1 MAKSKLITS
10 DNEVQDDLASLL
22 ADNLNKKFKSS
33 NYKVAYF
40 LEGDTDAPSEVSEWI
55 STGSTM
61 LDLAISNRPNGGLP
75 VGRIIEITGLEAS
88 GKSLLAAHALADTQ
102 KKGGLAVYIDT
113 ENAISREFLE
123 AIGVNL
129 KDMLYVPLETVED
142 IFDAMDTIVES
153 VRKSSKSRIVTIVV
167 DSIAGASTKQ
177 EMAADYDKDGWATSK
192 AIILSKAM
200 RKITNFVGRE
210 RICLIFT
217 NQLRTRL
224 GVTFGDQW
232 CVDPFTTKIKI
243 RYQHIEEE
251 LTLAELSER
260 FLLNNDFTTPEV
272 YDIQDLGIEVLTQD
286 TNGNEIYKPILNFV
300 VKHEVPEY
308 YSDGK
313 LNGTPHHRIIEDG
326 KEIHLKDHP
335 DFKLIKSSMKVV
347 DIEVAELHTYLANG
361 RLNHNTT
368 SGGKAI
374 AFHSSVR
381 LRLKSIGQ
389 IKLAK
394 SVDKPEAV
402 VGITTRAQVVKN
414 RMGPPLRSVD
424 YDIYFDS
431 GIDNYGS
438 WLLMLKNFNLVSQSG
453 AWYSYTNTDTGEVIK
468 FQSKDFKSKLID
480 DPELKDQ
487 VYRSICD
494 KYILTYKVG
503 DDYGIDDIEV
513 ETDFTAEES

>member
-1 MAKSKLITS
+1 MAKTKTIV
-10 DNEVQDDLASLL
+10 DEVQVQDDLASVL
-22 ADNLNKKFKSS
+22 ADNLNKKFKNS

-40 LEGDTDAPSEVSEWI
+40 LEGDTDAPSDVNEWI

-123 AIGVNL
+123 AIGINL
-129 KDMLYVPLETVED
+129 KDMLYVPLDTIED
-142 IFDAMDTIVES
+142 IFDAIDSIVES
-153 VRKSSKSRIVTIVV
+153 VRKNSKNRLVTIVV
-167 DSIAGASTKQ
+167 DSVAGASTKI

-224 GVTFGDQW
+224 GVSFGDQW
-232 CVDPFTTKIKI
+232 
-243 RYQHIEEE
+243 
-251 LTLAELSER
+251 
-260 FLLNNDFTTPEV
+260 
-272 YDIQDLGIEVLTQD
+272 
-286 TNGNEIYKPILNFV
+286 
-300 VKHEVPEY
+300 
-308 YSDGK
+308 
-313 LNGTPHHRIIEDG
+313 
-326 KEIHLKDHP
+326 
-335 DFKLIKSSMKVV
+335 
-347 DIEVAELHTYLANG
+347 
-361 RLNHNTT
+361 TT

-381 LRLKSIGQ
+381 LRLKSVGQ

-394 SVDKPEAV
+394 SASAPEAV
-402 VGITTRAQVVKN
+402 LGITTRAQVVKN

-424 YDIYFDS
+424 YEIYFDS
-431 GIDNYGS
+431 GIDDFGS
-438 WLLMLKNFNLVSQSG
+438 WLTMLKNYNLVTQAG
-453 AWYSYTNTDTGEVIK
+453 AWYTYTNTDTGEIIK
-468 FQSKDFKSKLID
+468 FQSKDFKEKLLD
-480 DPELKDQ
+480 DPEMKAQ
-487 VYRSICD
+487 VYKTICD
-494 KYILTYKVG
+494 RYIINYRAGETF
-503 DDYGIDDIEV
+503 GIDDIEI
-513 ETDFTAEES
+513 ETEFQGEES

>member
-1 MAKSKLITS
+1 MAKSKTVVN
-10 DNEVQDDLASLL
+10 DGEVQDDLASVL

-129 KDMLYVPLETVED
+129 KDMLYVPLETIED
-142 IFDAMDTIVES
+142 IFDAMDSIVES
-153 VRKSSKSRIVTIVV
+153 VRKASKSRIVTIVV
-167 DSIAGASTKQ
+167 DSVAGASTKQ
-177 EMAADYDKDGWATSK
+177 EMAADYDKDGWATTK

-232 CVDPFTTKIKI
+232 
-243 RYQHIEEE
+243 
-251 LTLAELSER
+251 
-260 FLLNNDFTTPEV
+260 
-272 YDIQDLGIEVLTQD
+272 
-286 TNGNEIYKPILNFV
+286 
-300 VKHEVPEY
+300 
-308 YSDGK
+308 
-313 LNGTPHHRIIEDG
+313 
-326 KEIHLKDHP
+326 
-335 DFKLIKSSMKVV
+335 
-347 DIEVAELHTYLANG
+347 
-361 RLNHNTT
+361 TT

-381 LRLKSIGQ
+381 LRLKSVGQ

-394 SVDKPEAV
+394 SADKPEAV

-431 GIDNYGS
+431 GIDDYGS
-438 WLLMLKNFNLVSQSG
+438 WLTMMKNYNLVSQAG
-453 AWYSYTNTDTGEVIK
+453 AWYTYTNTDSGEVVK

-480 DPELKDQ
+480 DPEMKEQ
-487 VYRSICD
+487 VYKTICE
-494 KYILTYKVG
+494 KYIVNYRAG
-503 DDYGIDDIEV
+503 DDFGIDDIEI
-513 ETDFTAEES
+513 ETDFEGEES

>member
-1 MAKSKLITS
+1 MAKSKATV
-10 DNEVQDDLASLL
+10 DEGKVQDDLASVL

-40 LEGDTDAPSEVSEWI
+40 LEGDTDAPSEVTEWI

-113 ENAISREFLE
+113 ENATSREFLE

-129 KDMLYVPLETVED
+129 KDMLYVPLETIED
-142 IFDAMDTIVES
+142 IFDAMDSIVES
-153 VRKSSKSRIVTIVV
+153 VRKASRSRIVTIVV
-167 DSIAGASTKQ
+167 DSVAGASTKQ

-232 CVDPFTTKIKI
+232 
-243 RYQHIEEE
+243 
-251 LTLAELSER
+251 
-260 FLLNNDFTTPEV
+260 
-272 YDIQDLGIEVLTQD
+272 
-286 TNGNEIYKPILNFV
+286 
-300 VKHEVPEY
+300 
-308 YSDGK
+308 
-313 LNGTPHHRIIEDG
+313 
-326 KEIHLKDHP
+326 
-335 DFKLIKSSMKVV
+335 
-347 DIEVAELHTYLANG
+347 
-361 RLNHNTT
+361 TT

-381 LRLKSIGQ
+381 LRLKSVGQ
-389 IKLAK
+389 IKLK
-394 SVDKPEAV
+394 VEGRDEIL
-402 VGITTRAQVVKN
+402 GITTRAQVVKN

-431 GIDNYGS
+431 GIDDYGS
-438 WLLMLKNFNLVSQSG
+438 WLTMMKNYGLVTQAG
-453 AWYSYTNTDTGEVIK
+453 AWYTYTNTDTGEIIK

-480 DPELKDQ
+480 DVTMKEQ
-487 VYRSICD
+487 VYKTICE
-494 KYILTYKVG
+494 KYILNYKAGEDFGV
-503 DDYGIDDIEV
+503 DDIEV
-513 ETDFTAEES
+513 ETEFDGEES

>member
-1 MAKSKLITS
+1 MAKNKTV
-10 DNEVQDDLASLL
+10 DEVQMQDDLASVL

-40 LEGDTDAPSEVSEWI
+40 LDGDTDAPSEVTEWI

-102 KKGGLAVYIDT
+102 RKGGLAVYIDT
-113 ENAISREFLE
+113 DNAISREFLE

-129 KDMLYVPLETVED
+129 KDMLYVPLETIED
-142 IFDAMDTIVES
+142 IFDAMDSVVES

-167 DSIAGASTKQ
+167 DSVAGASTKQ

-224 GVTFGDQW
+224 GVSFGDQW
-232 CVDPFTTKIKI
+232 
-243 RYQHIEEE
+243 
-251 LTLAELSER
+251 
-260 FLLNNDFTTPEV
+260 
-272 YDIQDLGIEVLTQD
+272 
-286 TNGNEIYKPILNFV
+286 
-300 VKHEVPEY
+300 
-308 YSDGK
+308 
-313 LNGTPHHRIIEDG
+313 
-326 KEIHLKDHP
+326 
-335 DFKLIKSSMKVV
+335 
-347 DIEVAELHTYLANG
+347 
-361 RLNHNTT
+361 TT

-381 LRLKSIGQ
+381 LRLKSVGQ
-389 IKLAK
+389 IKLK
-394 SVDKPEAV
+394 IEGKEEVM
-402 VGITTRAQVVKN
+402 GITTRAQVVKN

-431 GIDNYGS
+431 GIDDYGS
-438 WLLMLKNFNLVSQSG
+438 WLTMLKNYNLVSQAG
-453 AWYSYTNTDTGEVIK
+453 AWYTYTNTDTGEVVK

-480 DPELKDQ
+480 DPEMRDQ
-487 VYRSICD
+487 VYRTICE
-494 KYILTYKVG
+494 KYILNYKAG
-503 DDYGIDDIEV
+503 DDFGIDDIKV
-513 ETDFTAEES
+513 ETEFEGEES

>member
-1 MAKSKLITS
+1 MAKRTAVA
-10 DNEVQDDLASLL
+10 EGAVADDLANVL
-22 ADNLNKKFKSS
+22 ADNLNKKFKGS

-123 AIGVNL
+123 AIGINL

-142 IFDAMDTIVES
+142 IFEAIES
-153 VRKSSKSRIVTIVV
+153 VIESIRKSSKNRLVTIVV
-167 DSIAGASTKQ
+167 DSVAGASTKV
-177 EMAADYDKDGWATSK
+177 EMSADYDKDGWATSK

-232 CVDPFTTKIKI
+232 
-243 RYQHIEEE
+243 
-251 LTLAELSER
+251 
-260 FLLNNDFTTPEV
+260 
-272 YDIQDLGIEVLTQD
+272 
-286 TNGNEIYKPILNFV
+286 
-300 VKHEVPEY
+300 
-308 YSDGK
+308 
-313 LNGTPHHRIIEDG
+313 
-326 KEIHLKDHP
+326 
-335 DFKLIKSSMKVV
+335 
-347 DIEVAELHTYLANG
+347 
-361 RLNHNTT
+361 TT

-381 LRLKSIGQ
+381 LRLKSVGQ

-394 SVDKPEAV
+394 SADKPEAV
-402 VGITTRAQVVKN
+402 VGITTRSQVVKN
-414 RMGPPLRSVD
+414 RMGPPLRTVD

-431 GIDNYGS
+431 GIDDYGS
-438 WLLMLKNFNLVSQSG
+438 WLTMMKNYGLVDQAG
-453 AWYSYTNTDTGEVIK
+453 AWYTYTNKDTGEIVK
-468 FQSKDFKSKLID
+468 FLSKDFKSKLID
-480 DPELKDQ
+480 NVEMKEQ
-487 VYRSICD
+487 VYKEICE
-494 KYILTYKVG
+494 KYILNYKAG
-503 DDYGIDDIEV
+503 EDFGIDDIEI
-513 ETDFTAEES
+513 EEDFEGEES